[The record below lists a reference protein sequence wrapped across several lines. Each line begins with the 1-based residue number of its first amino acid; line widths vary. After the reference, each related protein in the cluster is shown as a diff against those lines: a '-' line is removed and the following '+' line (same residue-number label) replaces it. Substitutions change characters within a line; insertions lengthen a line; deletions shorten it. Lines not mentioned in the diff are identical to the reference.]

1 MLTCMCGRF
10 TQFYT
15 WAEIH
20 EMYNLTMMAP
30 NLQPSWNIAPTQ
42 DADVIVRANS
52 GSDLVRVRFGL
63 VPFWAKDTDVAYR
76 MINARSETVAERP
89 AFRAV
94 FKERRCIVPVSGFY
108 EWTPAVGDKQPFHIT
123 RRDGHVMSLAGL
135 WERWSPPEAE
145 GGNDMLS
152 FAIITT
158 KAGPDI
164 VHLNN
169 RMPVVIEREAIGDW
183 LDAGDASLLH
193 PALADTLTAKPVSR
207 AVNSPRNN
215 GPELLTLK

>member
-15 WAEIH
+15 WADIH
-20 EMYNLTMMAP
+20 EMYNLTMLAR

-42 DADVIVRANS
+42 DADVVMRADG
-52 GSDLVRVRFGL
+52 GSDLVRMRFGL
-63 VPFWAKDTDVAYR
+63 VPFWAKDADVAYT
-76 MINARSETVAERP
+76 MINARAETVAEKP
-89 AFRAV
+89 AFRAA

-108 EWTPAVGDKQPFHIT
+108 EWKPAEGGKQPFHIT
-123 RRDGHVMSLAGL
+123 RRDGEVMSLAGL

-145 GGNDMLS
+145 RGDDILS

-164 VHLNN
+164 MHLHN
-169 RMPVVIEREAIGDW
+169 RMPVVIERDAIGTW

-193 PALADTLTAKPVSR
+193 PAPEATLSAMPVSR

-215 GPELLTLK
+215 EPELLSLR